1 MKIDALILDNL
12 SWIKGVSLAFCRNKA
27 DAEDLAGD
35 TILKVL
41 LNADRYDS
49 DKSFRLWVLVIMRNT
64 YRIKLRHKG
73 VVEHFEDLPDCPCF
87 CDPCAST
94 ITDDSLRVIGELA
107 ESSVGVRAAILYAEG
122 YSYHEIADMQGVST
136 NIVKSR
142 IHHGRKLIARRL
154 SG

>member
-1 MKIDALILDNL
+1 MIEPLLLRNL
-12 SWIKGVSLAFCRNKA
+12 SWIRGIARTFCRNRD

-41 LNADRYDS
+41 LNADKYDA

-64 YRIKLRHKG
+64 YRSGMRNIG
-73 VVEHFEDLPDCPCF
+73 VVEAFGNLPDCSF
-87 CDPCAST
+87 CDDPSANT
-94 ITDDSLRVIGELA
+94 ITSEYMSIIEKCA
-107 ESSVGVRAAILYAEG
+107 KSSVSVRCALLYAQG
-122 YSYHEIADMQGVST
+122 YSYNEIADMQDVSV

-142 IHHGRKLIARRL
+142 VHHGRKLIYSSL